1 MTTLVLLPTTIF
13 GVPSGNYDGSSTVF
27 FGNAQPAA
35 SYYRGQG
42 TVQTMPIQVTNLVG
56 NVTIQATL
64 NDQHNVDT
72 AWFDIGS
79 YGTANTTTTGTTA
92 ITVEGNFVWLRA
104 RVTGFTG
111 GTINS
116 ANVIY

>member
-1 MTTLVLLPTTIF
+1 MTTLVLLPTTTY
-13 GVPSGNYDGSSTVF
+13 GVPSGNYNGTTPDF

-35 SYYRGQG
+35 AYYRGQG

-56 NVTIQATL
+56 NITIQATL
-64 NDQHNVDT
+64 NDQHDVDT

-79 YGTANTTTTGTTA
+79 YGNINTSTTGTTA

-104 RVTGFTG
+104 RVTGFAG